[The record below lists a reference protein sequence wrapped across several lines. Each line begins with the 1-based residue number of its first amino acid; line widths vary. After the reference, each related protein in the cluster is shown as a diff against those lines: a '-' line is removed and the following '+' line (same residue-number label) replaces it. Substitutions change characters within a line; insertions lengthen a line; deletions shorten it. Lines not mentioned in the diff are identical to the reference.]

1 MNSGFPSPFSYKFV
15 AHNRESL
22 QGVHRRPSDLM
33 SMRRMSKVFFSSCFD
48 DPEGQRLR
56 IRDCVLQ
63 LNGQFDKNDK
73 DAIAALPVWMA
84 ECHRDLDRAAP
95 TSALRKAQICVDCVR
110 DSGVYVAVVRSCYG
124 SGVAL
129 QADEIAQVSYFGLEL
144 FEAALLQKPAYIFVL
159 DSGEMSERLSS
170 LLSLLQPALPGL
182 DRKSKFEVE
191 IFGSIRAIL
200 NQSPLPAGIR
210 RIR

>member
-48 DPEGQRLR
+48 DPGGQRLR

-84 ECHRDLDRAAP
+84 ECHRDLDRAAQQ
-95 TSALRKAQICVDCVR
+95 ALFVEPKSVWIACGI
-110 DSGVYVAVVRSCYG
+110 VVSM
-124 SGVAL
+124 SPW
-129 QADEIAQVSYFGLEL
+129 
-144 FEAALLQKPAYIFVL
+144 FEAATDLV
-159 DSGEMSERLSS
+159 
-170 LLSLLQPALPGL
+170 
-182 DRKSKFEVE
+182 
-191 IFGSIRAIL
+191 
-200 NQSPLPAGIR
+200 
-210 RIR
+210 